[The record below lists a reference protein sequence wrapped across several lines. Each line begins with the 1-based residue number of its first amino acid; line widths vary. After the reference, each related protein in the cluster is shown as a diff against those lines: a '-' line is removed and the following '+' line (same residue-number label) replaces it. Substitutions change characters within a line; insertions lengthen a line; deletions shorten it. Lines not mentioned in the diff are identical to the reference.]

1 VHGRRLTVYPE
12 RIAGHRA
19 SLRYDNRSRR
29 FTMTWRARPRLDTV
43 IQVPW
48 GALQFAAAGGL
59 QVRRAGRLLLARA
72 AGPVSI
78 SIAGR

>member
-1 VHGRRLTVYPE
+1 
-12 RIAGHRA
+12 
-19 SLRYDNRSRR
+19 
-29 FTMTWRARPRLDTV
+29 MTWRARPRLDTV